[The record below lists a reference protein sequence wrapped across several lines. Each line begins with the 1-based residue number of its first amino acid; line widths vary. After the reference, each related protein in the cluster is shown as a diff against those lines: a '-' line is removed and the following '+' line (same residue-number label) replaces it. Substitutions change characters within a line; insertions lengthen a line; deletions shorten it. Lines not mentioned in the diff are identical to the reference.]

1 MPDILRHAVRVAA
14 SLRLTVACL
23 GLAMVL
29 VLAGTFGQVTD
40 GLYLAQE
47 RYFRSLLVWTQI
59 GGVPVPIFPGGHLL
73 GALLVINLLAAHITR
88 FRRSWAKLGI
98 HLIHLGLFVLVLG
111 QFAADFVS
119 TESRMTLD
127 TGQTRDWSESP
138 REAELVFLS
147 DNSESVTVPG
157 ADLKPGHTLRPDG
170 IPFDLRITE

>member
-1 MPDILRHAVRVAA
+1 MPDILRHALRVAA

-40 GLYLAQE
+40 GLYLAQD
-47 RYFRSLLVWTQI
+47 RYFRSLLVWTHI
-59 GGVPVPIFPGGHLL
+59 GGVPIPILPGGHLL
-73 GALLVINLLAAHITR
+73 GAVLVVNLLAAHITR

-98 HLIHLGLFVLVLG
+98 HLIHLGLFVLIFG

-138 REAELVFLS
+138 REIELVFHS
-147 DNSESVTVPG
+147 DSG
-157 ADLKPGHTLRPDG
+157 AYRSPSPA
-170 IPFDLRITE
+170 PA